1 MKKLLISDVTLR
13 QDFKRQD
20 AALSFREKVEIA
32 KLLGKLSPYAIELPA
47 LGAEKVDALL
57 VKSIAMAVK
66 NCRLVLPVA
75 LKENGVAEAWNALRE
90 AAHPCLQITVP
101 TSTVQME
108 YQCHKKPDQM
118 VAMIGDLIREAK
130 ACCEEVEF
138 VAEDATRAE
147 EAFLVRAVQA
157 AVDAGASRVTLSD
170 TAGRLLPEETA
181 AFVSAML
188 EKVSGLSEIPVGISC
203 SDELHLAAACSV
215 AAVQSG
221 AQLVKATTAESGLLM
236 LDALGAILR
245 ARGSEL
251 GIEAD
256 IAMTELQRITKQVNW
271 ITHSKRSASSPFDSG
286 VQGAPAYSFRLDT
299 GSAQAEVM
307 QAVAR
312 LGYDL
317 SEEDHAKVYES
328 FRQIAAKKE
337 VGEKEL
343 EAIIASAAM
352 QVPPTYTLESYV
364 INCGN
369 IITATAHMKLFK
381 QGKLQQG
388 IAIGDGPIDAAF
400 LAIEQIIGRHYELDD
415 FQIQSVTEGR
425 EAMGSA
431 LVRLRAD
438 GKLYSGKG
446 ISTDIVGASIRA
458 YINALNKIVYEES
471 AKA

>member
-1 MKKLLISDVTLR
+1 MKQLLISDVTLR
-13 QDFKRQD
+13 QDFKRQGT
-20 AALSFREKVEIA
+20 ALSFREKVEIA
-32 KLLGKLSPYAIELPA
+32 KLLGKLSPYAIELPPV
-47 LGAEKVDALL
+47 GAERVDALL
-57 VKSIAMAVK
+57 VKSVAMAVK

-75 LKENGVAEAWNALRE
+75 LKENGVAEAWEALRE
-90 AAHPCLQITVP
+90 AAHPCLQIAVP

-108 YQCHKKPDQM
+108 YQCHRKPDQM
-118 VAMIGDLIREAK
+118 IALIAELVKEAK
-130 ACCEEVEF
+130 ACCAEVEF
-138 VAEDATRAE
+138 VAEDATRSE

-157 AVDAGASRVTLSD
+157 AVDAGVSRVSFSD
-170 TAGRLLPEETA
+170 TAGLLLPEELEE
-181 AFVSAML
+181 FVAVMRV
-188 EKVSGLSEIPVGISC
+188 KVEGLSELPVGICC
-203 SDELHLAAACSV
+203 SDALHLAAACSV
-215 AAVQSG
+215 AAVQAG
-221 AQLVKATTAESGLLM
+221 ADLVKATAAESGLLSVE
-236 LDALGAILR
+236 ALAAILR
-245 ARGSEL
+245 ARGAEI
-251 GIEAD
+251 GMEAD
-256 IAMTELQRITKQVNW
+256 IAMTELQRIAKQINW
-271 ITHSKRSASSPFDSG
+271 ITHSKRSASTPFDRG
-286 VQGAPAYSFRLDT
+286 VQSIPADGFRLD
-299 GSAQAEVM
+299 GSSAQAEVM

-328 FRQIAAKKE
+328 FRQITAKKE

-352 QVPPTYTLESYV
+352 QVPPTYTLDSYV

-369 IITATAHMKLFK
+369 VITATAHMKLMK

-400 LAIEQIIGRHYELDD
+400 LAIEQIIGHHYELDD

-431 LVRLRAD
+431 LVRLRSD

-471 AKA
+471 TRA